1 MTRWTSLSLSF
12 SLSLS
17 CVLLMDIQTVF
28 KSCCNLGFFS
38 PLLMTAEKK
47 DSEPDN
53 EPAGDTSVFNGGC
66 DHHVLPGGGD
76 SRPAQ

>member
-1 MTRWTSLSLSF
+1 M
-12 SLSLS
+12 
-17 CVLLMDIQTVF
+17 
-28 KSCCNLGFFS
+28 FFS

-76 SRPAQ
+76 PRPAQ

>member
-1 MTRWTSLSLSF
+1 M
-12 SLSLS
+12 
-17 CVLLMDIQTVF
+17 
-28 KSCCNLGFFS
+28 GFFS

-76 SRPAQ
+76 PRPAQ